1 VEQQGL
7 RVWPDRCFSLAGLS
21 LRHERDAREFHTV
34 ISTLGTSALEEAM
47 KHWRF
52 VWVLCAVTVL
62 LAGGVA
68 LGAEQKTVAAT
79 TPKAPAPPAP
89 GPSISP
95 EQYKIGPEDM
105 LAVSVWKNDAMS
117 RVVPVRP
124 DGMISL
130 PLLDDVQAAG
140 LTPMQLRDVIITKL
154 SDYMPAPEVSV
165 IVNDVR
171 SFKVSVMGEVAKPAR
186 YELKSVTTVLDV
198 LAQAGGFNQFANRS
212 RIVILRPN
220 GKAMTRIPF
229 NYNKV
234 IGSGGEDE
242 NFYLQ
247 PNDIVLVP

>member
-1 VEQQGL
+1 MDVG
-7 RVWPDRCFSLAGLS
+7 VGNSAGHAGAGHPSLEG
-21 LRHERDAREFHTV
+21 
-34 ISTLGTSALEEAM
+34 AM
-47 KHWRF
+47 KQGRLIS
-52 VWVLCAVTVL
+52 VTCALMVACVGVGA
-62 LAGGVA
+62 AGA
-68 LGAEQKTVAAT
+68 QQKAEPKAAAAAA
-79 TPKAPAPPAP
+79 PKAPAAPAP
-89 GPSISP
+89 GPAISA

-105 LAVSVWKNDAMS
+105 VAVSVWKNDAMS

-140 LTPMQLRDVIITKL
+140 LTPMQLRDVIIKKL

-165 IVNDVR
+165 IVNEVR
-171 SFKVSVMGEVAKPAR
+171 SFKVSVMGEVARPAR
-186 YELKSVTTVLDV
+186 YELKSLTTVLDV

-212 RIVILRPN
+212 KVVILRPN
-220 GKAMTRIPF
+220 GKTMTRIPF

-234 IGSGGEDE
+234 IASGGEEE